1 MFTPCEKRTDL
12 ETKLLE
18 VRLLWELFFDP
29 RRETSTCDNHVT
41 KFYQTYI
48 TAVVLENTPILFGH
62 NKLRGYDLVHFFTF
76 SNFYWLDDATKFVL
90 H

>member
-1 MFTPCEKRTDL
+1 MTDL

-29 RRETSTCDNHVT
+29 RRETSTCDHHVT

-48 TAVVLENTPILFGH
+48 TAVVLENTPIQFG
-62 NKLRGYDLVHFFTF
+62 
-76 SNFYWLDDATKFVL
+76 SILD
-90 H
+90 